1 MAALLASQP
10 VEVGELAWDRGDE
23 GVGVRDGDEANDEA
37 GELLPLAPDAP
48 DEFREELDG
57 NDWFSSIL
65 LLLVLLLLLLLLA
78 SSCSLLSFSACFWAR
93 NLVRFSIIDSACYK
107 INK

>member
-1 MAALLASQP
+1 M
-10 VEVGELAWDRGDE
+10 VVGELVWDRGDD

-37 GELLPLAPDAP
+37 GELLPLAPD
-48 DEFREELDG
+48 EFREELDG

-65 LLLVLLLLLLLLA
+65 LLLALLLLLVLLA

-93 NLVRFSIIDSACYK
+93 NLVRFSIIDSAFYQIK
-107 INK
+107 K